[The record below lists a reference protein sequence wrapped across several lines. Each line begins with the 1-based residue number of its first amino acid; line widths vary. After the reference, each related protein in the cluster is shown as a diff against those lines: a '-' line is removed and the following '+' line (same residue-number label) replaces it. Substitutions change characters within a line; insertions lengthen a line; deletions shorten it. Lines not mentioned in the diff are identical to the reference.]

1 MDQLPTTSLVLVH
14 PGPGWDHSQPLAA
27 QRNAVGHFAWIR
39 RQVDAGT
46 AVVAG
51 PIWRHDE
58 RLTGDLVGALVLALP
73 PGEAADLTATDPA
86 VIGGQLT
93 MTTHP
98 YHQVQPR

>member
-27 QRNAVGHFAWIR
+27 QRNAAGHFAWIR

-73 PGEAADLTATDPA
+73 PGKAADLTATDPA